1 MNKLNV
7 KYQEVVK
14 SQKKSLWFS
23 VINALLL
30 ILPCCVKGNLK
41 FFYSLFNA
49 MNRISAFRAIIFAL
63 LIFHF
68 CSDQAKGDNISLNQ
82 QIVAI
87 DSLWTIDKYDE
98 AISLLHKTLP
108 MVIKINGKESMEY
121 YQFMSMASQI
131 YSDADNDKQALI
143 LIEDVINGI
152 KKNLGTN
159 NPIYAKALSNK
170 GLYLINLGQ
179 AAKSIPVF
187 GEASMIFRAYEP
199 TLEYATCLKDL
210 AIAYYDTGQYDKAKS
225 SVSHANEI
233 LLASEATIIDAE
245 YVSIKKAYIDL
256 ESEVGDCNASIV
268 SSLQLLEELQANNI
282 HIQQQS
288 NILLSLVCSYLTV
301 EDYSRAIEEG
311 LKFIRFNE
319 DNGLDDSKKDLGT
332 VQYYIGLAYYS
343 SSEFSKAKEYFL
355 SSLKLREQT
364 FGVSHPYTIGVLS
377 WLVNTFSQLNDEDSV
392 TVYLEQLFKR
402 AKADFLTQFPRL
414 DSKGQADYWKEL
426 NSDFFTNTLPNLCT
440 KFANK
445 SIYQIAYNGILM
457 SKGILLESD
466 VRFKHELRNNED
478 PSYFERYTQIEE
490 ARKNIDINTDS
501 LDFEEQR
508 LRMDFIKN
516 SNYLDGFKTTWKD
529 VRAALADNEVA
540 IEFILS
546 PIQKSNDLIYSAIII
561 SNDWDSP
568 RYINLFTKEELD
580 NIDVEDFYNTNKL
593 SSILWESILNQIGEA
608 KVIYFSPIGELYNIS
623 IENLP
628 LSIEDPT
635 NRSSISYMSDKYL
648 LIRLNSTRDITSKS
662 LRNFVVSA
670 TLFGDMNYDGTNTSS
685 NASIQLNNVKRG
697 NDYRS
702 GFRPLPG
709 TKIELENIN
718 KALSSTGIE
727 ISTYDKDS
735 GTKYSFLKLSG
746 NSPSIIHV
754 ATHGYYNN
762 THESDISA
770 LDCSGLV
777 FSGFNL
783 YMDKNKKTTDGCIT
797 ASEISQMDLY
807 NTDLAVLSACET
819 GLGKIESDGVFGLQ
833 RGFKMAGVNSLM
845 MSLWEVD
852 DDATQLLMTEFYRNY
867 VNGMTKMDALLNAQK
882 IVRATVG
889 FEDPE
894 YWAAFILLDALN

>member
-1 MNKLNV
+1 MN
-7 KYQEVVK
+7 
-14 SQKKSLWFS
+14 S
-23 VINALLL
+23 I
-30 ILPCCVKGNLK
+30 C
-41 FFYSLFNA
+41 
-49 MNRISAFRAIIFAL
+49 MFRVIIFTL
-63 LIFHF
+63 LSFCF
-68 CSDQAKGDNISLNQ
+68 CSIQAKEENIFLKQ

-87 DSLWTIDKYDE
+87 DSLWSIDKYDE
-98 AISLLHKTLP
+98 AISLIHKTLP
-108 MVIKINGKESMEY
+108 MVIKTNGKESNEY

-152 KKNLGTN
+152 KRNLGTDN
-159 NPIYAKALSNK
+159 LVYARAVSNK

-187 GEASMIFRAYEP
+187 GEASLIYRAYEP
-199 TLEYATCLKDL
+199 SLEYATCLKDL
-210 AIAYYDTGQYDKAKS
+210 AIAYYDTGQYEKAKS
-225 SVSHANEI
+225 SVLHANEI
-233 LLASEATIIDAE
+233 LLASKATIKDAE

-268 SSLQLLEELQANNI
+268 SSLQLLNDLQTNNL
-282 HIQQQS
+282 HIQLQS
-288 NILLSLVCSYLTV
+288 DILLSLVCSYLTV
-301 EDYSRAIEEG
+301 EDYSKAIEEG

-319 DNGLDDSKKDLGT
+319 EKGLDDSQKDLGT
-332 VQYYIGLAYYS
+332 VQYYIGLAYYL

-355 SSLKLREQT
+355 SSLKLREQS
-364 FGVSHPYTIGVLS
+364 FGVSHPYTIGVLR
-377 WLVNTFSQLNDEDSV
+377 WIVNTFSQLNDEDNL

-402 AKADFLTQFPRL
+402 AKTDFLAQFPRL
-414 DSKGQADYWKEL
+414 DSTGQVDYWNEL
-426 NSDFFTNTLPNLCT
+426 YSDLFTKTLPNLCT
-440 KFANK
+440 KYANK
-445 SIYQIAYNGILM
+445 SIHQLTYDGILM

-466 VRFKHELRNNED
+466 VRFRHELRNNED

-501 LDFEEQR
+501 LDFEEQK

-516 SNYLDGFKTTWKD
+516 SNYLDGFKATWKD

-546 PIQKSNDLIYSAIII
+546 PLSKSNDLIYSAMII
-561 SNDWDSP
+561 SNDWESP
-568 RYINLFTKEELD
+568 RFINLFSKKVLD
-580 NIDVEDFYNTNKL
+580 NIDIEDFYNTTNL
-593 SSILWESILNQIGEA
+593 SSILWEPILNQIGEA
-608 KVIYFSPIGELYNIS
+608 NVIYFSPAGELYNVS

-628 LSIEDPT
+628 LPLEDPT
-635 NRSSISYMSDKYL
+635 NSSSISYMSDKYL
-648 LIRLNSTRDITSKS
+648 LIRLNSTRDIISKS

-670 TLFGDMNYDGTNTSS
+670 TLFEDMNYDGTVTSS
-685 NASIQLNNVKRG
+685 NASIQNKNTKRG

-718 KALSSTGIE
+718 NALSSTGID
-727 ISTYDKDS
+727 ISTYTKDN
-735 GTKYSFLKLSG
+735 GTKHSFMEMSG
-746 NSPSIIHV
+746 DSPSIIHI

-762 THESDISA
+762 SHESNISA

-783 YMDKNKKTTDGCIT
+783 YMDKKKKITNGCLT

-807 NTDLAVLSACET
+807 NTDLAVLSACQT
-819 GLGKIESDGVFGLQ
+819 GLGKIEADGVFGLQ

-882 IVRATVG
+882 VVRVTPG

>member
-1 MNKLNV
+1 MNILNAN
-7 KYQEVVK
+7 YQAIIK
-14 SQKKSLWFS
+14 SRKKALWFS
-23 VINALLL
+23 AINAILLL
-30 ILPCCVKGNLK
+30 LPCCFKDNRK
-41 FFYSLFNA
+41 YFYPLFIT
-49 MNRISAFRAIIFAL
+49 MNRISAFRVVIFTL
-63 LIFHF
+63 LIFCF
-68 CSDQAKGDNISLNQ
+68 CSNQAKGENIFLNQ

-87 DSLWTIDKYDE
+87 DSLWTVDKYDE
-98 AISLLHKTLP
+98 AISLIHKTLP
-108 MVIKINGKESMEY
+108 MVIKTYGNESTEY

-143 LIEDVINGI
+143 LIEDVINGV

-159 NPIYAKALSNK
+159 NPVYAKAVSNK

-179 AAKSIPVF
+179 AAKSIPIF
-187 GEASMIFRAYEP
+187 GEASMIFRTYES
-199 TLEYATCLKDL
+199 TLDYATCLKDL
-210 AIAYYDTGQYDKAKS
+210 AIAYYDTGQYEKAKS
-225 SVSHANEI
+225 SILHANEI
-233 LLASEATIIDAE
+233 LSVSKATIKDAE

-256 ESEVGDCNASIV
+256 ESEIGDCNASIV
-268 SSLQLLEELQANNI
+268 SSLQLLNDLQANNL
-282 HIQQQS
+282 HIQLQS
-288 NILLSLVCSYLTV
+288 NILLGLVCSYLTV
-301 EDYSRAIEEG
+301 EDYSKAIEEG
-311 LKFIRFNE
+311 LKFVRFNE
-319 DNGLDDSKKDLGT
+319 ERGLDDSKKDLGT
-332 VQYYIGLAYYS
+332 AQYYIGLAYYS

-377 WLVNTFSQLNDEDSV
+377 WLVNTFSQLNDENSV

-414 DSKGQADYWKEL
+414 DSKGQADYWNEL

-440 KFANK
+440 KFANE
-445 SIYQIAYNGILM
+445 SIYEIMYDGILM

-466 VRFKHELRNNED
+466 VRFRHELRNNED

-490 ARKNIDINTDS
+490 ARKNNDMNTDS

-546 PIQKSNDLIYSAIII
+546 PIPKSNDLIYSAIII

-568 RYINLFTKEELD
+568 RYINLFTKKELD

-628 LSIEDPT
+628 LSIEDQT
-635 NRSSISYMSDKYL
+635 NISLTSYMSDKYL

-670 TLFGDMNYDGTNTSS
+670 TLFGDMDYDGTITSS
-685 NASIQLNNVKRG
+685 NAFIQQKNVKRG

-727 ISTYDKDS
+727 ISTYDKDK
-735 GTKYSFLKLSG
+735 GTKYSFMELSG
-746 NSPSIIHV
+746 NSPSIIHI

-807 NTDLAVLSACET
+807 NTDLAVLSACQT

-852 DDATQLLMTEFYRNY
+852 DDATQLLMSEFYKNY